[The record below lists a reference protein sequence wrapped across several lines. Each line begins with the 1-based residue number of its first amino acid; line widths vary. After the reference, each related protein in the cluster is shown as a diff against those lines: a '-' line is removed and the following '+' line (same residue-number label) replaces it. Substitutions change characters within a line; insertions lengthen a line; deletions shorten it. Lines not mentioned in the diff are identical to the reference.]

1 MATKLLRSGYDPEA
15 DKGAW
20 HMYGSGLGMAYFC
33 ATIWLY
39 FYPDLWVYKKGQMYV
54 PFGGKKRFHIRFH
67 IRPELL
73 NKKVE
78 VWSIKKVSNW

>member
-39 FYPDLWVYKKGQMYV
+39 FYPALWVYKKGQSWEQDD
-54 PFGGKKRFHIRFH
+54 ITD
-67 IRPELL
+67 RPHFVLG
-73 NKKVE
+73 
-78 VWSIKKVSNW
+78 